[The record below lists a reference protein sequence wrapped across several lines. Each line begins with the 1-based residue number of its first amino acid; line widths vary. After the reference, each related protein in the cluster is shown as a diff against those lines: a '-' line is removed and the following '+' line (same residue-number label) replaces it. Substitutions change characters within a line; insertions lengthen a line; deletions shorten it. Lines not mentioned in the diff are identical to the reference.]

1 MIVTVTCA
9 VLPCACEGE
18 VSADMCV
25 VVCYLLFL
33 MPSQARSYTQQ
44 GSRSRGFAR
53 WLSRTGL
60 LQPSYV
66 EVLMKT
72 SRHDATPMMVNVAV
86 MNPMKLALLLRDH
99 RPDLLFVSHDQQAD
113 FASKSGP

>member
-1 MIVTVTCA
+1 
-9 VLPCACEGE
+9 
-18 VSADMCV
+18 
-25 VVCYLLFL
+25 
-33 MPSQARSYTQQ
+33 
-44 GSRSRGFAR
+44 
-53 WLSRTGL
+53 
-60 LQPSYV
+60 
-66 EVLMKT
+66 MKT